1 MKNKTVNESL
11 KICIENY
18 GCSAN
23 YNNGEII
30 AGILK
35 KAGHEIVGKSGES
48 KADIIILN
56 TCTVKEPT
64 EKKILKRIKKIPK
77 NKKLIVAGC
86 MPEVQADEI
95 RKIRKDA
102 SLLGV
107 GRIEKITELVEKL
120 KQGKN
125 KKYSEGQKS
134 LYKNS
139 FCPSDIASDSLVK
152 YLSHLLY
159 IGGNKETKLLLPR
172 IRKNPVIEIVQI
184 SEGCNQNC
192 SYCIVRLAKGELVS
206 YPADKIVEEI
216 KQSVKQG
223 CKEIWITSQDNAS
236 YENSLPD
243 LLKKITSVEGDFMVR
258 IGMMN
263 PVHIIPIKKELIKI
277 YKNRK
282 IFKFLHI
289 PVQSGNDRVLK
300 LMNRKYSVAEFKKI
314 ISDFRKEIPDIT
326 ISTDIICGF
335 PTETEKEFKDSL
347 KLVKELR
354 FDVVNVSRF
363 GARPGTAAAKMK
375 QIHGNETKKRSQ
387 EMTRLCNKIISENM
401 KKWKGTKQKILVDE
415 FGKKKGQFV
424 GRTMNYLPVVVEGKF
439 KLGDSL
445 TVKIT
450 DSKEHYLVGV
460 EK

>member
-1 MKNKTVNESL
+1 MKNKTPNEPL

-30 AGILK
+30 AGLLK

-64 EKKILKRIKKIPK
+64 EKKIMKRIKKIPK

-102 SLLGV
+102 SLLGI

-125 KKYSEGQKS
+125 Q
-134 LYKNS
+134 N
-139 FCPSDIASDSLVK
+139 
-152 YLSHLLY
+152 Y

-206 YPADKIVEEI
+206 YPAEKIVEEI

-223 CKEIWITSQDNAS
+223 CREIWITSQDNAA
-236 YENSLPD
+236 YENGLAE
-243 LLKKITSVEGDFMVR
+243 LLEQIVKIEGNFMVR
-258 IGMMN
+258 VGMMN
-263 PVHIIPIKKELIKI
+263 PAHIIPIKKELIKA
-277 YKNRK
+277 YKNKK

-300 LMNRKYSVAEFKKI
+300 LMNRKYSAAEFKKI
-314 ISDFRKEIPDIT
+314 ISDFRKEIPGIT

-335 PTETEKEFKDSL
+335 PTETDAEFRDSL

-375 QIHGNETKKRSQ
+375 QIHGRETKMRSQ
-387 EMTRLCNKIISENM
+387 KMTRLSKSLIKDNL
-401 KKWKGTKQKILVDE
+401 KKWKGTNQKILVDE

-424 GRTMNYLPVVVEGKF
+424 GRTENYLPVVVEGKF

-450 DSKEHYLVGV
+450 DSKEHYLTGV